1 MFLLAMYRMCRGMAE
16 PDAGARHGLKL
27 HIADYP
33 YAVDGLDIWAAI
45 DGWAREYVGIFYEHD
60 SDVEG
65 DAELQAWWREVRYEG
80 HADKAHEDWWPSA
93 RKRSELASVLA
104 TIMWLA
110 SAHHAAVNF
119 GQFGY
124 GGFPPSRPSM
134 TRLLIPAHG
143 SQELQ
148 QLLDDPDTFFFR
160 TMSSGPQS
168 LLVIATLEILSNH
181 SPDEEYIGDATPAV
195 NDVSHLAVQEALVR
209 FRSRL
214 ADVELAIRRR
224 NADPSLRNRDGSSGI
239 DYAILFPRSEHPG
252 LTGRGI
258 PNSVSI

>member
-1 MFLLAMYRMCRGMAE
+1 MAE
-16 PDAGARHGLKL
+16 RDAGARHGLKL

-45 DGWAREYVGIFYEHD
+45 DGWAREYVGIFYERD
-60 SDVEG
+60 SDVEA
-65 DAELQAWWREVRYEG
+65 DAELQAWWAEARHSG
-80 HADKAHEDWWPSA
+80 HADKAREDWWPSM
-93 RKRSELASVLA
+93 RTRSELAGVLA
-104 TIMWLA
+104 TVMWLA

-124 GGFPPSRPSM
+124 GGYPPSRPSIS
-134 TRLLIPAHG
+134 RLPVPAVG
-143 SQELQ
+143 SPEHSRLQ
-148 QLLDDPDTFFFR
+148 KDPDAFFFR

-168 LLVIATLEILSNH
+168 LLVIATLEILSTH

-195 NDVSHLAVQEALVR
+195 NDVSHLAVQRALAR

-214 ADVELAIRRR
+214 ADADAAIRAR
-224 NADPSLRNRDGSSGI
+224 NADPSLRNREGSTGI
-239 DYAILFPRSEHPG
+239 DYAILFPRSDVPG
-252 LTGRGI
+252 VSGRGI